1 MDIVYKDGV
10 FHLFY
15 KTEGHGN
22 GIKVATT
29 RSLTSGAWTEE
40 PDYKQQ
46 TKEAVEGAGTFKL
59 IGQDKYIRD
68 VRRLYERKHISL
80 LETDLT

>member
-1 MDIVYKDGV
+1 MYRQDIVYKDGV

-29 RSLTSGAWTEE
+29 RSLTSGQWKEE

-46 TKEAVEGAGTFKL
+46 TG
-59 IGQDKYIRD
+59 RC
-68 VRRLYERKHISL
+68 RKAPDI
-80 LETDLT
+80 